1 MSGTIVPSP
10 VGDDDARLGPD
21 KTAAADQSATS
32 PATAL
37 QSVGQQLQTARLA
50 RGLTAIDVAKALKL
64 SLRQVDALEADDWAS
79 LPCNTIIRGF
89 VRNYARLLGL
99 DSDLL
104 MAELDRLTM
113 PQGAELE
120 MSVGTPVSL
129 PAEGKVDR
137 RDFVRVLSGLIVLL
151 LAVSA
156 YFFLPQELWLSTV
169 SALKSATQSAAV
181 RPVTKDNVVAAE
193 PNAAPEPAAEAASTA
208 VSKVVSEAAAEP
220 ASANPAATTA
230 DPAPV
235 ATPSATAASVPA
247 VAAPASASGVSASPA
262 AIPASAAVLKFSFDQ
277 PSWVEVRDG
286 SGKVV
291 FSKKNE
297 AGTERDVDGQ
307 PPFAV
312 IIGNAGHVS
321 LKYKGQIVDLSK
333 RSKDDVAR
341 LTLE

>member
-10 VGDDDARLGPD
+10 VGDDDARLGSN
-21 KTAAADQSATS
+21 KTAAADQPATS
-32 PATAL
+32 PAPAPAP
-37 QSVGQQLQTARLA
+37 QGVGQQLQTARLA

-104 MAELDRLTM
+104 MAELDRATM

-137 RDFVRVLSGLIVLL
+137 RDFVRVVSGLVVLL

-156 YFFLPQELWLSTV
+156 YFFLPQELLQSTV
-169 SALKSATQSAAV
+169 EALKSATQSAAV
-181 RPVTKDNVVAAE
+181 RPVAKDNVVAAE
-193 PNAAPEPAAEAASTA
+193 PEATP
-208 VSKVVSEAAAEP
+208 EP
-220 ASANPAATTA
+220 ASAPTAEANPASVSIAA
-230 DPAPV
+230 DPAPA
-235 ATPSATAASVPA
+235 ATPAATASAPAA
-247 VAAPASASGVSASPA
+247 VAPTPAAGAASAPA
-262 AIPASAAVLKFSFDQ
+262 AIPASAPSPVPGAAVLRFSFDQ

-297 AGTERDVDGQ
+297 AGTERDVEGL

-312 IIGNAGHVS
+312 TIGNAGHVS
-321 LKYKGQIVDLSK
+321 LKYKGKNVDLSS
-333 RSKDDVAR
+333 RSKGDVAR
-341 LTLE
+341 LTIE

>member
-21 KTAAADQSATS
+21 KTAAVDQPATS
-32 PATAL
+32 PNPPP
-37 QSVGQQLQTARLA
+37 QSVGLQLRTARLA
-50 RGLTAIDVAKALKL
+50 RGLTANDVAKALKL

-89 VRNYARLLGL
+89 VRNYARLCGL

-129 PAEGKVDR
+129 SADDKVDR

-151 LAVSA
+151 LAVSV

-181 RPVTKDNVVAAE
+181 RPVAKDNVVAAE
-193 PNAAPEPAAEAASTA
+193 PEAAPEPIAAPTAAAS
-208 VSKVVSEAAAEP
+208 P
-220 ASANPAATTA
+220 ASVATTA
-230 DPAPV
+230 DTAPAAAATVPAATV
-235 ATPSATAASVPA
+235 GAAPGSPSGVAVAPAATPV
-247 VAAPASASGVSASPA
+247 VAGAK
-262 AIPASAAVLKFSFDQ
+262 ILKFSFDQ

-297 AGTERDVDGQ
+297 AGSEREVEGV

-312 IIGNAGHVS
+312 IIGNAGHVT
-321 LKYKGQIVDLSK
+321 LLYKGKNVDLSR
-333 RSKDDVAR
+333 RSKDDVVR

>member
-10 VGDDDARLGPD
+10 VGDDDARLGSD
-21 KTAAADQSATS
+21 KTAAADQPATS
-32 PATAL
+32 PAPAP
-37 QSVGQQLQTARLA
+37 QGVGQQLQTARLA

-104 MAELDRLTM
+104 MAELDRATM

-137 RDFVRVLSGLIVLL
+137 RDFVRVVSGLVVLL

-156 YFFLPQELWLSTV
+156 YFFLPQELLQSTV
-169 SALKSATQSAAV
+169 EALKSATQSAAV
-181 RPVTKDNVVAAE
+181 RPVAKDNVVAAE
-193 PNAAPEPAAEAASTA
+193 PEATP
-208 VSKVVSEAAAEP
+208 EP
-220 ASANPAATTA
+220 ASAPTAEANPASVVTAA
-230 DPAPV
+230 DPAPA
-235 ATPSATAASVPA
+235 ATPAATASAPAA
-247 VAAPASASGVSASPA
+247 VAPTPAAGAASAPA
-262 AIPASAAVLKFSFDQ
+262 AIPASAPGAAVLRFSFDQ

-297 AGTERDVDGQ
+297 AGTERDVEGL

-312 IIGNAGHVS
+312 TIGNAGHVS
-321 LKYKGQIVDLSK
+321 LKYKGKNVDLSS
-333 RSKDDVAR
+333 RSKGDVAR
-341 LTLE
+341 LTIE